1 MVRKNVGYYRYE
13 TKKELKMLNE
23 LYKVLRLYTNF
34 LQPVMKLVK
43 KTRVGSKVIK
53 RHPWDAPLPC
63 LLFHI
68 VFLIIFVNTLY
79 AFFISL
85 YKGIQNNYLSAP
97 ARRQAG
103 LPAGR
108 RGQAGIQSQRRR
120 QKHEIKEHFFFFSF
134 SFLCNG

>member
-1 MVRKNVGYYRYE
+1 MRQYLPSPVHAPPLKLHPLEVIKGQATPFLTVSHSNIFLPPKIKIEAAGFL
-13 TKKELKMLNE
+13 TKK
-23 LYKVLRLYTNF
+23 
-34 LQPVMKLVK
+34 KL
-43 KTRVGSKVIK
+43 
-53 RHPWDAPLPC
+53 
-63 LLFHI
+63 
-68 VFLIIFVNTLY
+68 FVNTLY

-120 QKHEIKEHFFFFSF
+120 QKHEIKEHFLFFSF